1 MRWCAIFI
9 GEQAFEMTCAACSLS
24 CENMFAETLVVL
36 FGHHVSGRSQA
47 RKVSEIAGKEHG
59 PKILTSVQVL
69 RC

>member
-1 MRWCAIFI
+1 MRW
-9 GEQAFEMTCAACSLS
+9 

-36 FGHHVSGRSQA
+36 LAVPGNRKFVSRFGRGSLRNGHHVSGRPQA
-47 RKVSEIAGKEHG
+47 RKVSEIAGKEQG